1 MALTKL
7 NFNGSGQGAV
17 TNSLPSGSIVKT
29 EFAEID
35 TFGRTSLNTSTNVDI
50 PGTEKSFTRTFADS
64 KILVQLCLKW
74 NTYLYAV
81 LYMNR
86 KIGSG
91 SYAQINTGATGT
103 QGGVTS
109 SGGVLNIHYNNT
121 SDNAMG
127 YGVHSELLSFLDNPG
142 TSTDAITYKI
152 SAFSY
157 NSTGVFGLNTNASY
171 NSTSGYHTSKCG
183 YTFMEIK
190 V

>member
-7 NFNGSGQGAV
+7 NFASANNFA
-17 TNSLPSGSIVKT
+17 TGSIVKT

-74 NTYLYAV
+74 NSYLYAV

-91 SYAQINTGATGT
+91 SYAQINLGATGT

-109 SGGVLNIHYNNT
+109 SGGVLNIHYNNYAT
-121 SDNAMG
+121 DNAMG

-157 NSTGVFGLNTNASY
+157 NSTGVFGLNTNAAY

-190 V
+190 A